1 MNEKKNFEL
10 NRKNF
15 LYGRLIKKK
24 LLKSVNFLEI
34 ITPKKDPVQVVVE
47 DKDLFSLIKKI
58 KEGSILEF
66 KGAFKKTSISHKY
79 STEFQA
85 VDIKVVANNY
95 QQYTHPIIA
104 NYLKSK
110 DFPINKQIY
119 ALASDKAKFLLE
131 IRSFIVDYIRSYLST
146 KGFVQINSPKIV
158 ESLVEGPTNA
168 FEIDFYGEK
177 RYLSISNVL
186 YHHILIVTGY
196 NKFYEISPTFR
207 QQHYNTKYQ
216 LSEFWV
222 FDFSETWKTR
232 SDMINFL
239 EELLHF
245 ILDSLKKDFGKSLQ
259 GFGINLPKL
268 PKRIKQVKYKEVL
281 KWLGLKEDEYGTH
294 LPRRLME
301 VIKRR
306 DLPAIWI
313 IDAPNSKKPFFIK
326 RKNNVA
332 LSAELWT
339 DRVPI
344 LASGGERV
352 TDYKEGLENISTLNM
367 NSDDFRY
374 YLDALK
380 FGAPPSCTIG
390 MGIERLL
397 QYLTLQPLHYFTPF
411 PCFPKTK
418 LEFI

>member
-131 IRSFIVDYIRSYLST
+131 IRSFIVD
-146 KGFVQINSPKIV
+146 
-158 ESLVEGPTNA
+158 
-168 FEIDFYGEK
+168 
-177 RYLSISNVL
+177 
-186 YHHILIVTGY
+186 
-196 NKFYEISPTFR
+196 
-207 QQHYNTKYQ
+207 
-216 LSEFWV
+216 
-222 FDFSETWKTR
+222 
-232 SDMINFL
+232 
-239 EELLHF
+239 
-245 ILDSLKKDFGKSLQ
+245 
-259 GFGINLPKL
+259 
-268 PKRIKQVKYKEVL
+268 
-281 KWLGLKEDEYGTH
+281 
-294 LPRRLME
+294 
-301 VIKRR
+301 
-306 DLPAIWI
+306 
-313 IDAPNSKKPFFIK
+313 
-326 RKNNVA
+326 
-332 LSAELWT
+332 
-339 DRVPI
+339 
-344 LASGGERV
+344 
-352 TDYKEGLENISTLNM
+352 
-367 NSDDFRY
+367 
-374 YLDALK
+374 
-380 FGAPPSCTIG
+380 
-390 MGIERLL
+390 
-397 QYLTLQPLHYFTPF
+397 
-411 PCFPKTK
+411 
-418 LEFI
+418 